1 MCRIAGRRCPH
12 QNSNDYKKNAA
23 ARRRNNRKSKN
34 QLKEY
39 FEKKGLTE
47 TAEKIDTISPNL
59 IPEILE
65 KSGLSSDILDS
76 VPHVTP
82 GYEYDDD
89 PYAEEI
95 VNMAAKESLEK
106 NKKIGFFN
114 NEEDL
119 ENISDNLSQEMVNL
133 FYAKDEQEK
142 NSIEE
147 NLDKY
152 FENIENINFSDMQWH
167 QIIMKTQE
175 KMNHLYYGEDFV
187 SDVEKLINNLKSQ
200 ESLDYDDIDNLED
213 KILTDKQYNEIEN
226 HIEQYNQSGMRDFI
240 NALMYEPEKL
250 YTHKHL
256 GNGFYIAEYDKMNVD
271 SSEFLVYFAPK
282 GVENMDLNENFMF
295 STPDILSKNITMSM
309 GFNGVEKSM
318 INEIVFSGGL
328 RASAF
333 FRKNNPSS
341 EKVTKNRIYL
351 SSSDRP
357 LVDEKLIKTI
367 AITKNIQNKR
377 TYLDRMNIGEIAL
390 HGKTNREKTQHF
402 MAGLSKTNR
411 RNMRRVKQIQNNKEY
426 IEQKENAING
436 VLLQKGN
443 IKKETSY
450 DGRFLG
456 SKKEREDWKELTHQ
470 LYDYSGGNY
479 SSYAYKA
486 HGFHDIRGL
495 TTDKSLDTMNK
506 ELIRFG
512 NKSNRRERTLFRAF
526 SAPKGMTAKEYI
538 DTFDVGEIIATNK
551 ITSTTMQ
558 PEVLEEF
565 GNNGK
570 NGAKTLFVYNSK
582 KGIMI
587 DSISKFKE
595 KEVVL
600 PIGQKM
606 VVVDKEIDKKGNAII
621 FLADNE

>member
-1 MCRIAGRRCPH
+1 
-12 QNSNDYKKNAA
+12 
-23 ARRRNNRKSKN
+23 
-34 QLKEY
+34 
-39 FEKKGLTE
+39 
-47 TAEKIDTISPNL
+47 
-59 IPEILE
+59 
-65 KSGLSSDILDS
+65 
-76 VPHVTP
+76 
-82 GYEYDDD
+82 
-89 PYAEEI
+89 
-95 VNMAAKESLEK
+95 
-106 NKKIGFFN
+106 
-114 NEEDL
+114 
-119 ENISDNLSQEMVNL
+119 
-133 FYAKDEQEK
+133 
-142 NSIEE
+142 
-147 NLDKY
+147 
-152 FENIENINFSDMQWH
+152 
-167 QIIMKTQE
+167 
-175 KMNHLYYGEDFV
+175 
-187 SDVEKLINNLKSQ
+187 
-200 ESLDYDDIDNLED
+200 
-213 KILTDKQYNEIEN
+213 
-226 HIEQYNQSGMRDFI
+226 
-240 NALMYEPEKL
+240 
-250 YTHKHL
+250 
-256 GNGFYIAEYDKMNVD
+256 
-271 SSEFLVYFAPK
+271 
-282 GVENMDLNENFMF
+282 
-295 STPDILSKNITMSM
+295 
-309 GFNGVEKSM
+309 
-318 INEIVFSGGL
+318 
-328 RASAF
+328 
-333 FRKNNPSS
+333 
-341 EKVTKNRIYL
+341 
-351 SSSDRP
+351 
-357 LVDEKLIKTI
+357 
-367 AITKNIQNKR
+367 
-377 TYLDRMNIGEIAL
+377 MNIGEIAL